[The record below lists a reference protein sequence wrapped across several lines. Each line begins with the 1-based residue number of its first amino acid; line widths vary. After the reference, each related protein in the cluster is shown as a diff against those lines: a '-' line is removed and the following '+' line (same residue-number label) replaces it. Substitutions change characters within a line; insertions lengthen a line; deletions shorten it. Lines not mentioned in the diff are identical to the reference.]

1 MNSLTT
7 GYGSRFS
14 VYIVKLFIEMKKQKT
29 ITGRKFREL
38 MSMVAE
44 DATAAID
51 TINISVHGN
60 TFTFDLQGA
69 TINITINEP
78 ATPRQKGGQR

>member
-1 MNSLTT
+1 
-7 GYGSRFS
+7 
-14 VYIVKLFIEMKKQKT
+14 MKNQKT

-51 TINISVHGN
+51 TIDITVHGN

-78 ATPRQKGGQR
+78 AATPRQKGGQR

>member
-14 VYIVKLFIEMKKQKT
+14 VYIVKLFIEMKNQKT

-51 TINISVHGN
+51 TIDITAHGN

-78 ATPRQKGGQR
+78 REKGGRL

>member
-1 MNSLTT
+1 
-7 GYGSRFS
+7 
-14 VYIVKLFIEMKKQKT
+14 MKKQVKT

-51 TINISVHGN
+51 TIDITAHGN

-78 ATPRQKGGQR
+78 TTTPRQKGGQR

>member
-1 MNSLTT
+1 MAAVFLSISENNLS
-7 GYGSRFS
+7 
-14 VYIVKLFIEMKKQKT
+14 EMKKQKT

-51 TINISVHGN
+51 TIDITAHGN

-78 ATPRQKGGQR
+78 REKGGRL

>member
-1 MNSLTT
+1 MAAVFLSIKLNLMN
-7 GYGSRFS
+7 
-14 VYIVKLFIEMKKQKT
+14 EMKKQIKT
-29 ITGRKFREL
+29 ISGRKFREL

-51 TINISVHGN
+51 TINISVHDN

-78 ATPRQKGGQR
+78 AATPRQKGGQR

>member
-1 MNSLTT
+1 
-7 GYGSRFS
+7 
-14 VYIVKLFIEMKKQKT
+14 MKKQIKT
-29 ITGRKFREL
+29 ISGRKFREL

-44 DATAAID
+44 DATAAVD
-51 TINISVHGN
+51 TINITAHDN